1 MSIAREDFSVV
12 YVYGKWSL
20 SSNWPFI
27 TLYYML
33 SNTICFDVKMVRFK
47 REKAELVAEEEA
59 GATQDDVEEEPV
71 VVLQNLLSE
80 EAKLM
85 EEKKNLDSLREKL
98 LSKIQE
104 EIGTKK
110 SNIRKLRSEI
120 KDLKFSCE
128 ELTKSFKTG
137 SKVE

>member
-1 MSIAREDFSVV
+1 
-12 YVYGKWSL
+12 
-20 SSNWPFI
+20 
-27 TLYYML
+27 ML

>member
-1 MSIAREDFSVV
+1 MQNVQACTVVEKEAVSI
-12 YVYGKWSL
+12 
-20 SSNWPFI
+20 
-27 TLYYML
+27 
-33 SNTICFDVKMVRFK
+33 
-47 REKAELVAEEEA
+47 
-59 GATQDDVEEEPV
+59 QDDFQEESV

-98 LSKIQE
+98 LSKLQE
-104 EIGTKK
+104 EIGNKK
-110 SNIRKLRSEI
+110 SNIRKLKSEI

-137 SKVE
+137 AKVE